1 MPNDSNLPVYNPVM
15 PDLSRNPNVKLAV
28 SEIDAMFGN
37 MLENKQLTFDDV
49 FAVSDP
55 AAEQPITVK
64 CRVYFISTM
73 DAENILSLSQPFT
86 EYDRAVQ
93 GAVAS
98 LWAVGNTIVT
108 ASTVYKVMTG
118 VDPVTSSHV
127 TESQLKAVE
136 ASLWKLYV
144 IQAEVDFTEHAHACG
159 KGGDQWVVDGSLVPQ
174 QKIRVLVNGESCRA
188 YRLLAPP
195 LLYEYADKVN
205 QVLAIPVELLRIGGS
220 DTAWRIGVRMYL
232 LRRIL
237 TKNPQTTILYQ
248 SIYDAAALEK
258 QPSRNKKM
266 DIRTFV
272 INCLNE
278 LQHRGYITSWTPHLD
293 SAGTYISISFV
304 RGNNLLP
311 SV

>member
-1 MPNDSNLPVYNPVM
+1 MPNDSNLPVYKPVM

-28 SEIDAMFGN
+28 SEIDAVFGN

-98 LWAVGNTIVT
+98 LWAVGNTVVT

-118 VDPVTSSHV
+118 VDPNTFHV

-136 ASLWKLYV
+136 DSLWKLYA

-159 KGGDQWVVDGSLVPQ
+159 IGGDQWVVDGSLVPQ

-248 SIYDAAALEK
+248 SIYDAAAMDKDATKK
-258 QPSRNKKM
+258 QRSA
-266 DIRTFV
+266 IRAFV
-272 INCLNE
+272 VSCLSA
-278 LQHRGYITSWTPHLD
+278 LMQRGYITSWQPNV
-293 SAGTYISISFV
+293 SSSGVYISITFT
-304 RGNNLLP
+304 RGTPPALSN
-311 SV
+311 